1 MKRHKKNKYF
11 ANPSYV
17 LCLAHY
23 LNLSLL
29 MITNIDRDSVFEQI
43 DNFIELRSENTASD
57 TCAKS
62 ILCS

>member
-29 MITNIDRDSVFEQI
+29 MITNIDRDSVFENYSHI
-43 DNFIELRSENTASD
+43 AYRVFYKLTLYHVYFDIN
-57 TCAKS
+57 
-62 ILCS
+62 